1 MEFGACDL
9 EFKIMKI
16 CIIGAGYVGLV
27 TAAGLAELGNNVIC
41 VDKDKTKISA
51 LKKNKAPFFEPGL
64 KKLLKKNKN
73 RLVFSSDAASAV
85 KSSEA
90 VIIAVGTP
98 SLNNGEAA
106 MDDFWRAAE
115 TIGKNLNGYKII
127 FLRSTVPFG
136 TNEELK
142 KRLTFRRGGVEFDTV
157 ANPEFLSQGT
167 ALKNFFHPNFLVI
180 GSDSTRGR
188 KNALRLYKGLKLKK
202 DRIFLTD
209 YKTAELVKYA
219 ANNFLA
225 LKISYANELA
235 GLADAL
241 GADVGEVTRVIGKD
255 PRIGPK
261 FLQPGVGF
269 GGSCLPKDLKAV
281 LYIAKKNKV
290 SLKVLAGVLAA
301 NEAQKEVVLKKIG
314 KRFPSLRSRRIAV
327 WGLSFKPETD
337 DMRDA
342 PSIGI
347 IAALIKKG
355 AKVSAYDPRAVIKA
369 KAVLPG
375 SVKFSP
381 TAHGALKNAD
391 ALIIVTEWDEFKNP
405 DYGKMKKLMR
415 RPLIIDGRN
424 VLNPKGA
431 RAAGFEY
438 EGIGRR

>member
-1 MEFGACDL
+1 MNVCV
-9 EFKIMKI
+9 
-16 CIIGAGYVGLV
+16 IGAGYVGLV
-27 TAAGLAELGNNVIC
+27 TAAGLAELNNSVVC
-41 VDKDKTKISA
+41 VDKDKAKISA

-64 KKLLKKNKN
+64 DALLKKNKS
-73 RLVFSSDAASAV
+73 RLAFSSDPARAV
-85 KSSEA
+85 KDSEA

-98 SLNNGEAA
+98 SLTNGQSA

-115 TIGKNLNGYKII
+115 IIGKNLNGYKII

-136 TNEELK
+136 TNSELK
-142 KRLTFRRGGVEFDTV
+142 KRLAFWGRGAEFDIV

-180 GSDSTRGR
+180 GSDSRRGR

-202 DRIFLTD
+202 NRIFLTD
-209 YKTAELVKYA
+209 YKTAELAKYA

-241 GADVGEVTRVIGKD
+241 GADVGEVTRIIGQD
-255 PRIGPK
+255 PRIGSK
-261 FLQPGVGF
+261 FLQAGAGF
-269 GGSCLPKDLKAV
+269 GGSCLPKDLKAI

-290 SLKVLAGVLAA
+290 SLKVLAGALSA
-301 NEAQKEVVLKKIG
+301 NEAQKDVVLRKIG
-314 KRFPSLRSRRIAV
+314 GRFSSLRGRRVAV
-327 WGLSFKPETD
+327 WGLSFKPDTD

-347 IAALIKKG
+347 IAALVKKG
-355 AKVSAYDPRAVIKA
+355 AKVSAYDPRAITKA
-369 KAVLPG
+369 KKVLPTG
-375 SVKFSP
+375 IKFSSA
-381 TAHGALKNAD
+381 AHGALKNAD
-391 ALIIVTEWDEFKNP
+391 ALLILTEWDEFKNP
-405 DYGKMKKLMR
+405 DYDKMKKLMK

-424 VLNPKGA
+424 ILNPKRA

-438 EGIGRR
+438 EGIGRK